1 MPPFSKSDARDW
13 AKENMKGVANVVI
26 PTFTNDLKGI
36 NEKATRHDIKK
47 EIEYGFWG
55 TLLVSEVNISVD
67 EYKQFVETCVDEA
80 NGKMHF
86 IHHAGFQDLEE
97 NIQAAKNSEAAGAEL
112 ALLAYPPNM
121 YAETEDDIYDYTK
134 AFADATGLGVIVFP
148 VPLWGFERVH
158 PAGHSPQLLRKIVD
172 TIPNVVAVKA
182 EGGMPSIGGFAQS
195 WVELRDKVVVT
206 FPVEDQAMPLAL
218 LTGMQFMG
226 TSDSEYYGPT
236 IPRVMSLIQQ
246 GKGSE
251 AMDLWWSIHPARM
264 AHGAVNANNR
274 GANFVHRMQ
283 WKYEGWLQGF
293 NGGPS
298 RRPTMR
304 MVDSQMKTL
313 RNGLAAAGMETLTQS
328 PDKEFYIG
336 RNPA

>member
-1 MPPFSKSDARDW
+1 
-13 AKENMKGVANVVI
+13 MKGVANVVI
-26 PTFTNDLKGI
+26 PTFTNDLKAV
-36 NEKATRHDIKK
+36 NEKATRHDIRK

-55 TLLVSEVNISVD
+55 TLLVSEVNITVD
-67 EYKQFVETCVDEA
+67 EYKQFVETCIDEA
-80 NGKMHF
+80 NGRMHF
-86 IHHAGFQDLEE
+86 IHHCGFQDLEE
-97 NIQAAKNSEAAGAEL
+97 NIAAAKNSENAGAEL

-134 AFADATGLGVIVFP
+134 AFADATNLGVIIFP

-158 PAGHSPQLLRKIVD
+158 PAGFSPNLIRRIVD
-172 TIPNVVAVKA
+172 TIPNVVAIKA
-182 EGGMPSIGGFAQS
+182 EGGMPTIGGFAQC
-195 WVELRDKVVVT
+195 WVEHRDKVVVT
-206 FPVEDQAMPLAL
+206 FPVEDAAMPLAL
-218 LTGMQFMG
+218 LTGMPFMG

-264 AHGAVNANNR
+264 AHAAVNANLR

-283 WKYEGWLQGF
+283 WKYEAWLQGF

-304 MVDSQMKTL
+304 LVDTQMKTL
-313 RNGLAAAGMETLTQS
+313 RNGLAASGMETLTQD